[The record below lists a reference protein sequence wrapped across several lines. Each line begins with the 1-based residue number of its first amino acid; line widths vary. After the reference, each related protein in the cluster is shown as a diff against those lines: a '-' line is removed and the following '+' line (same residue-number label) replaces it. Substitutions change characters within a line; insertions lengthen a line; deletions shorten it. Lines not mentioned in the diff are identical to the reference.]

1 MGSGCLV
8 RNYAQRRWSLKSRRL
23 GTVRQQTSLGTAF
36 HSELLMLANAFVL
49 CVRAIAEVSRAVHV
63 TSGIDTRL
71 LLWLGS
77 SKHRLAGEHP
87 ILIEEQ
93 NERTSTSSHKS
104 SRYSK

>member
-8 RNYAQRRWSLKSRRL
+8 RNCAQRRWSLNSRRL

-63 TSGIDTRL
+63 TSGIVHDSFSGSAAASIGLLVNTRF
-71 LLWLGS
+71 
-77 SKHRLAGEHP
+77 
-87 ILIEEQ
+87 
-93 NERTSTSSHKS
+93 
-104 SRYSK
+104 